1 VNKAYGSSGLIVEGR
16 FRMGPCLEGIWRS
29 SNLTSLTSGM
39 SAITCS
45 IVCLPL
51 PFEGLGGVE
60 SIAEMRKTARLRD
73 CDAAKIERT
82 YLVHSKTLPWYYFDE
97 SYWCDDPCRSPPGE
111 WSWSQ

>member
-1 VNKAYGSSGLIVEGR
+1 MGLY
-16 FRMGPCLEGIWRS
+16 LEEIWRDS
-29 SNLTSLTSGM
+29 KLTSLTSGM

-45 IVCLPL
+45 IIRLPL

-97 SYWCDDPCRSPPGE
+97 SYWCDDPCRSPPGVMSGSGVE
-111 WSWSQ
+111 WSQ